1 MLRTRAA
8 LGTMLALVL
17 LLGGAAF
24 TAAQGSTAQ
33 DSTAQ
38 DGTGGAAAELTLR
51 SPWNFVALTTSGP
64 IEEVLAGAVY
74 LESAFRWD
82 AGRAQFDSWQKR
94 APASINSLQSVAAGD
109 ALWLRTSL
117 TETLSQPVASEAREV
132 VLLRGWNTVG
142 WTGPDTL
149 ADVVAGL
156 LGASIVITYDALP
169 QAFLRYATDAPT
181 LLNSLDTVFS
191 GQGVWAFLESAGTA
205 TIPPAA
211 AAQEQP
217 APEEQPP
224 EEEQPA
230 PAVEFAL
237 TSSAFE
243 ANGRIPVRYSCEGAD
258 LSPPLAIAGLPEGT
272 LSLALIMDDP
282 DAPGGTFVHWVEF
295 NIAPLSEIVEN
306 AGPIGTQGRSSFG
319 TNGYGGPCPP
329 LGETHRYFFTLYAL
343 DAELDLAAGATKAQ
357 LLAAMEGRVL
367 VQTELVGLYTS

>member
-1 MLRTRAA
+1 M
-8 LGTMLALVL
+8 
-17 LLGGAAF
+17 
-24 TAAQGSTAQ
+24 
-33 DSTAQ
+33 
-38 DGTGGAAAELTLR
+38 TLR
-51 SPWNFVALTTSGP
+51 SPWNFVAVTTSGP

-156 LGASIVITYDALP
+156 LGASVVITYDALP
-169 QAFLRYATDAPT
+169 QAFLRYATDAPA
-181 LLNSLDTVFS
+181 LLNTLDTVFS

-217 APEEQPP
+217 APV
-224 EEEQPA
+224 
-230 PAVEFAL
+230 VEFAL

-243 ANGRIPVRYSCEGAD
+243 ANDRIPVRYSCEGAD

-282 DAPGGTFVHWVEF
+282 DAPGGTFVHWAEF
-295 NIAPLSEIVEN
+295 NIAPL
-306 AGPIGTQGRSSFG
+306 A
-319 TNGYGGPCPP
+319 
-329 LGETHRYFFTLYAL
+329 
-343 DAELDLAAGATKAQ
+343 
-357 LLAAMEGRVL
+357 
-367 VQTELVGLYTS
+367 